1 MLLTIFEKNNE
12 MNKYSVVFM
21 PDLQTI
27 EAVKH
32 MKLLLAEKIGWFN
45 SKNSLAHFTIFEF
58 FEEVANEEIFC
69 NQLQR
74 IASEIKSFV
83 VHCNSF
89 DYFTTFDTF
98 AFYIKPNENCF
109 NNMQFL
115 MKQILKEVSTVKKDK
130 PTTTPHLSIG
140 RGLKENQLEIAQ
152 QLFTNINLEFAVTNL
167 TLRKFDESLKQFTVY
182 KEFPLLGKPK
192 EIQGSLF

>member
-27 EAVKH
+27 ETVKQL
-32 MKLLLAEKIGWFN
+32 KLLLADKIGWFN

-58 FEEVANEEIFC
+58 FEDENQEDKFC
-69 NQLQR
+69 LQLDR
-74 IASEIKSFV
+74 IASEISSFNMQ
-83 VHCNSF
+83 CDAF
-89 DYFTTFDTF
+89 DWFDNG
-98 AFYIKPNENCF
+98 AFYIKPNAISSTKMTE
-109 NNMQFL
+109 L
-115 MKQILKEVSTVKKDK
+115 MKQVLKESTPIKK
-130 PTTTPHLSIG
+130 TITNTNPHLSIA
-140 RGLKENQLEIAQ
+140 RRLSPEKLQTAQ
-152 QLFTNINLEFAVTNL
+152 QLFTTIDLEFAVTNL
-167 TLRKFDESLKQFTVY
+167 TLRKFDEKLKQFIIY

>member
-27 EAVKH
+27 EAVKQL
-32 MKLLLAEKIGWFN
+32 KLLLADKIGWFN

-58 FEEVANEEIFC
+58 LEEENQEDKFC
-69 NQLQR
+69 LQLNR
-74 IASEIKSFV
+74 IASEI
-83 VHCNSF
+83 NSF
-89 DYFTTFDTF
+89 NMQCDAFDWF
-98 AFYIKPNENCF
+98 DNGAFYIKPNKISSTKMTE
-109 NNMQFL
+109 L
-115 MKQILKEVSTVKKDK
+115 MKQVLKESAQIKK
-130 PTTTPHLSIG
+130 TITNTNPHLSIA
-140 RGLKENQLEIAQ
+140 RRLSPEKLQTAQ
-152 QLFTNINLEFAVTNL
+152 QLFTTVDLEFAVTNL
-167 TLRKFDESLKQFTVY
+167 TLRKFDQNLKQFIVY

>member
-27 EAVKH
+27 EAVKQL
-32 MKLLLAEKIGWFN
+32 KLLLADKIGWFN

-58 FEEVANEEIFC
+58 LEEENKEDKFC
-69 NQLQR
+69 LQLDR
-74 IASEIKSFV
+74 IASEISSFKMQ
-83 VHCNSF
+83 C
-89 DYFTTFDTF
+89 DTFDWF
-98 AFYIKPNENCF
+98 DNGAFYIKPSTISSSKMTE
-109 NNMQFL
+109 L
-115 MKQILKEVSTVKKDK
+115 IKQVLKESTQIKK
-130 PTTTPHLSIG
+130 TITNTNPHLSIA
-140 RGLKENQLEIAQ
+140 RRLSPEKLEIAQ
-152 QLFTNINLEFAVTNL
+152 QLFTTVDLEFAVTNL
-167 TLRKFDESLKQFTVY
+167 TLRKFDESLKQFIVY

>member
-32 MKLLLAEKIGWFN
+32 LKLLLADKIGWFN

-58 FEEVANEEIFC
+58 FEDDAHKDNFC
-69 NQLQR
+69 LQLER
-74 IASEIKSFV
+74 IASEIDSFNMK
-83 VHCNSF
+83 CDAF
-89 DYFTTFDTF
+89 DWFDNG
-98 AFYIKPNENCF
+98 AFYIKPNEVSSTK
-109 NNMQFL
+109 MTEL
-115 MKQILKEVSTVKKDK
+115 MKQVLKESTQIKK
-130 PTTTPHLSIG
+130 TITNTNPHLSIA
-140 RGLKENQLEIAQ
+140 RRLSPDKLKIAQ
-152 QLFTNINLEFAVTNL
+152 QLFKTIDLEFAVTNL
-167 TLRKFDESLKQFTVY
+167 TLRKFNESLKQFIVY

>member
-27 EAVKH
+27 ETVKQL
-32 MKLLLAEKIGWFN
+32 KLLLADKIGWFN

-58 FEEVANEEIFC
+58 LEEEIQEDKFC
-69 NQLQR
+69 LQLDR
-74 IASEIKSFV
+74 IASEI
-83 VHCNSF
+83 NSF
-89 DYFTTFDTF
+89 NMQCDAFDWF
-98 AFYIKPNENCF
+98 DNGAFYIKPNAISSIKMTE
-109 NNMQFL
+109 L
-115 MKQILKEVSTVKKDK
+115 MKQVLKESTQIKK
-130 PTTTPHLSIG
+130 TITNTNPHLSIA
-140 RGLKENQLEIAQ
+140 RRLSPYKLEIAQ
-152 QLFTNINLEFAVTNL
+152 QLFTTVDLEFVVTNL
-167 TLRKFDESLKQFTVY
+167 TLRKFDENLKQFIIY

>member
-27 EAVKH
+27 EAVKQ
-32 MKLLLAEKIGWFN
+32 MKLLLADKIGWFN

-58 FEEVANEEIFC
+58 FEDNLQEDKFC
-69 NQLQR
+69 LQLDR
-74 IASEIKSFV
+74 IASEINPFNMQ
-83 VHCNSF
+83 CDAFNWF
-89 DYFTTFDTF
+89 DNG
-98 AFYIKPNENCF
+98 AFYIKPNKVSSTKMTE
-109 NNMQFL
+109 L
-115 MKQILKEVSTVKKDK
+115 MKQVLKESTQIKK
-130 PTTTPHLSIG
+130 TITNTNPHLSIA
-140 RGLKENQLEIAQ
+140 RRLLPEKLEIAQ
-152 QLFTNINLEFAVTNL
+152 QLFTNINLEFTLTSL
-167 TLRKFDESLKQFTVY
+167 TLRKFDESMKQFTVY

>member
-27 EAVKH
+27 EAVKQ
-32 MKLLLAEKIGWFN
+32 MKLLLADKIGWFN

-58 FEEVANEEIFC
+58 FEDDLQEDKFC
-69 NQLQR
+69 TQLDR
-74 IASEIKSFV
+74 IAAEINHFNMQ
-83 VHCNSF
+83 CDAF
-89 DYFTTFDTF
+89 DWFDNG
-98 AFYIKPNENCF
+98 AFYIKPNEVSATK
-109 NNMQFL
+109 MTEL
-115 MKQILKEVSTVKKDK
+115 MKQVLKESTQIKK
-130 PTTTPHLSIG
+130 TITNTNPHLSIA
-140 RGLKENQLEIAQ
+140 RRLSPEKLEIAK

-167 TLRKFDESLKQFTVY
+167 TLRKFDESMKQFTVY

>member
-21 PDLQTI
+21 PDFQTI
-27 EAVKH
+27 EVVKQ
-32 MKLLLAEKIGWFN
+32 MKLLLADKIGWFN

-58 FEEVANEEIFC
+58 FEDDLLEDKFC
-69 NQLQR
+69 LQLDR
-74 IASEIKSFV
+74 IASEINPFNMQ
-83 VHCNSF
+83 CDAFNWF
-89 DYFTTFDTF
+89 DNGG
-98 AFYIKPNENCF
+98 FYIKPNEVSSTK
-109 NNMQFL
+109 MTEL
-115 MKQILKEVSTVKKDK
+115 MKQVLKESTQIKKTVSNTN
-130 PTTTPHLSIG
+130 PHLSIA
-140 RGLKENQLEIAQ
+140 RKLSPEKLEIAK

-182 KEFPLLGKPK
+182 REFPLLGKPK

>member
-1 MLLTIFEKNNE
+1 
-12 MNKYSVVFM
+12 M

-58 FEEVANEEIFC
+58 FEDDLQEDKFC
-69 NQLQR
+69 SQLDR
-74 IASEIKSFV
+74 IASEINPFNV
-83 VHCNSF
+83 QCDAF
-89 DYFTTFDTF
+89 DWFDNG
-98 AFYIKPNENCF
+98 AFYIKPNEVSSTK
-109 NNMQFL
+109 MTEL
-115 MKQILKEVSTVKKDK
+115 MKQILKESTQIKK
-130 PTTTPHLSIG
+130 TITNTNPHLSIA
-140 RGLKENQLEIAQ
+140 RKLSPDKLEIAQ

>member
-21 PDLQTI
+21 PDFQTI
-27 EAVKH
+27 EAVKQ
-32 MKLLLAEKIGWFN
+32 MKLLLADKIGWFN

-58 FEEVANEEIFC
+58 FEDDLQEDKFC
-69 NQLQR
+69 SQLNR
-74 IASEIKSFV
+74 ISSEINHFNMQ
-83 VHCNSF
+83 CDAF
-89 DYFTTFDTF
+89 DWFDNG
-98 AFYIKPNENCF
+98 AFYIKPNEVSSNK
-109 NNMQFL
+109 MTEL
-115 MKQILKEVSTVKKDK
+115 MKQVLKESTQIKK
-130 PTTTPHLSIG
+130 TITNTNPHLSIA
-140 RGLKENQLEIAQ
+140 RRLLPEKLEIAK

>member
-27 EAVKH
+27 EAVKQ
-32 MKLLLAEKIGWFN
+32 MKLLLAHKIGWFN

-58 FEEVANEEIFC
+58 FEDDLQEDKFC
-69 NQLQR
+69 TQLDR
-74 IASEIKSFV
+74 IASEISAFNIQ
-83 VHCNSF
+83 CDSF
-89 DYFTTFDTF
+89 DWFDNG
-98 AFYIKPNENCF
+98 AFYIKPNELSTTK
-109 NNMQFL
+109 MTEL
-115 MKQILKEVSTVKKDK
+115 MKQILKESTQIKK
-130 PTTTPHLSIG
+130 TVTNTNPHLSIA
-140 RGLKENQLEIAQ
+140 RKLSPEKLEIAK
-152 QLFTNINLEFAVTNL
+152 QLFTHINLEFAVTNL

>member
-58 FEEVANEEIFC
+58 FEDDLQEDKFC
-69 NQLQR
+69 SQLDR
-74 IASEIKSFV
+74 IASEINPFNV
-83 VHCNSF
+83 QCDAF
-89 DYFTTFDTF
+89 DWFDNG
-98 AFYIKPNENCF
+98 AFYIKPNEVSSTK
-109 NNMQFL
+109 MTEL
-115 MKQILKEVSTVKKDK
+115 MKQILKESTQIKK
-130 PTTTPHLSIG
+130 TITNTNPHLSIA
-140 RGLKENQLEIAQ
+140 RKLSPDKLEIAQ